1 MSLFPKPLSIIRTSR
16 AYNQNTG
23 KFDRTESTLTLTG
36 ANGGSVQP
44 LTGEEILSLE
54 PGRRDKGQVWIFTRS
69 TLVTPLEAAN
79 TAPDKLLW
87 NGKLWE
93 VVHRD
98 AWDNG
103 LIPHNRYRA
112 EEVKA

>member
-1 MSLFPKPLSIIRTSR
+1 MSLFPRPLTVKRYSR

-23 KFDRTESTLTLTG
+23 KFDRTESTITLSG

-54 PGRRDKGQVWIFTRS
+54 PGRRDRGQVWIFTRS
-69 TLVTPLEAAN
+69 TLVTPLEAAD
-79 TAPDKLLW
+79 TAPDRLLW

-98 AWDNG
+98 VWYNG